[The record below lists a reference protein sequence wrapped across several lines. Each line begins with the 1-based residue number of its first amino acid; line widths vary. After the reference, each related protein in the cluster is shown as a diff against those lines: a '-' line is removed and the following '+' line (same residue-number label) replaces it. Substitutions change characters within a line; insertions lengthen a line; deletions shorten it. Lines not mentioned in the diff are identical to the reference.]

1 MIIPAN
7 AISPETL
14 NSLIEEFVT
23 RDGTDYGDHE
33 TDLATKVRQV
43 KGLLDRKEVVIIFN
57 EATEQAGIVHKDQI
71 NQFESPSSS

>member
-7 AISPETL
+7 AISSETL